1 MRGWFAQ
8 KLEAVRRSHLVVQ
21 LLSRC
26 EQAPVLPYGW
36 CSFVAARLPEA

>member
-8 KLEAVRRSHLVVQ
+8 KLEAVRRSHPIVQ

-26 EQAPVLPYGW
+26 EQAYMPSLWMVLVHR
-36 CSFVAARLPEA
+36 CAIT